1 MGCRYTSQAPDPW
14 QDAMPPPKPPHR
26 RDHRLVPRSLKALAL
41 GAIALAP
48 HSARADC
55 IDEAAYY
62 HQVHPY
68 VLRAIAYQES
78 QMRADVTHVNTNRT
92 TDYGVMGIN
101 SVHLSELSGFGIAR
115 EQLLD
120 PCVSAYVG
128 AWYLRRKMEKYGNS
142 WRAVAAYHSE
152 TPDIGAAY
160 VVKIQGLLTTWG
172 VPDPETPDLS
182 IAKP

>member
-1 MGCRYTSQAPDPW
+1 
-14 QDAMPPPKPPHR
+14 MPALTHR
-26 RDHRLVPRSLKALAL
+26 RDRRLIPLSLKALIL
-41 GAIALAP
+41 GVATLGTHTAN
-48 HSARADC
+48 ADC
-55 IDEAAYY
+55 IDDAALY
-62 HQVHPY
+62 QQIHPY

-78 QMRADVTHVNTNRT
+78 HMRADVTNHNANRT

-101 SVHLSELSGFGIAR
+101 SVHLPELSGFGIAK

-128 AWYLRRKMEKYGNS
+128 AWYLRRKMEKYGNT
-142 WRAVAAYHSE
+142 WQAVAAYHSE

-160 VVKIQGLLTTWG
+160 AARIKDVLTNWG
-172 VPDPETPDLS
+172 VLDSETPELS